1 MEDPVDQ
8 QRLNEYQSKVSDWI
22 GRQGVLFQIRY
33 ARTVGAVTL
42 GRHLSGL
49 TLKLVLF
56 LVVAG
61 VCGFFVLNRYFDS
74 PGYGERVAGQ
84 VANALGAGEIEV
96 TGFSRNFAKGD
107 FQFLEL
113 KGGEESFF
121 YEAKFEKLRGEFS
134 FLTGVTDSWRP
145 SAISIKKADL
155 RLKAGG
161 SEDEMKLGFSSII
174 ESLKGQG
181 ISQIKIED
189 CSFSW
194 GYSKLTF
201 GMVRNSDFRAVLHEG
216 IWEVELSGGTFQQN
230 WLGPLAIK
238 SADLKVGM
246 GGIKIESLN
255 LESNGGEADL
265 KGSISGPVNM
275 PTFDLAGGFNSLPIE
290 KLIKI
295 NGVSTRE
302 YIEGRI
308 SGDLKIGG
316 SSNRQVELSGQVK
329 LDENDSVTIRERW
342 SLLRALS
349 ILDNERTY
357 LRIDFNQGGFA
368 FSTGG
373 GGIEVSEINL
383 NAGNKARLLGSFKT
397 RLPTQAE
404 AAETL
409 GIKLTNNFSLDYTD
423 SSAAQE
429 LENDRM
435 RIDSRDD
442 ELGFGVDIERSI
454 DDGELEV
461 PKAQLSVKELEAL
474 RMRQEMEVHRIL
486 GDLKLA
492 VPASSFNSSKAL
504 LEIYPKDELGWRW
517 IPIELNN
524 ANFMNLSDKANELLL
539 KQARLRVSGPVK
551 ED

>member
-1 MEDPVDQ
+1 VGDPVDQ
-8 QRLNEYQSKVSDWI
+8 QRLNEYQSKVTDWI
-22 GRQGVLFQIRY
+22 GRQGVLFQLRY
-33 ARTVGAVTL
+33 ARTVGAVSL

-49 TLKLVLF
+49 LLKLVLF
-56 LVVAG
+56 LIFAG
-61 VCGFFVLNRYFDS
+61 VFGFFVLKRHFDS
-74 PGYGERVAGQ
+74 PEYGEKVAGQ
-84 VANALGAGEIEV
+84 VANALGAGEVEV
-96 TGFSRNFAKGD
+96 TGFSRNFGKGD

-113 KGGEESFF
+113 KGGEETFF

-134 FLTGVTDSWRP
+134 VLTGITDSWHP

-161 SEDEMKLGFSSII
+161 SEDEMKLGFSLVI

-201 GMVRNSDFRAVLHEG
+201 GMVRNANFRAILHEG
-216 IWEVELSGGTFQQN
+216 VWEVNLSGGSFQQN

-238 SADLKVGM
+238 SANLKIGE
-246 GGIKIESLN
+246 GGIKVESLN
-255 LESNGGEADL
+255 LLADVGGADL
-265 KGSISGPVNM
+265 KGAISGPVNM
-275 PTFDLAGGFNSLPIE
+275 PTFDLAGNFKSLPIE

-295 NGVSTRE
+295 EGVNERE
-302 YIEGRI
+302 YIEGTI
-308 SGDLKIGG
+308 SGNLAIGG
-316 SSNRQVELSGQVK
+316 SSNRQVEMSGQVK

-357 LRIDFNQGGFA
+357 LRIDFKKGGFA

-373 GGIEVSEINL
+373 GGMEVSEINL
-383 NAGNKARLLGSFKT
+383 NAGNKARLLGGFKT

-429 LENDRM
+429 LENDRL

-454 DDGELEV
+454 EDGGLEV
-461 PKAQLSVKELEAL
+461 SEAQLSVKELEAL
-474 RMRQEMEVHRIL
+474 RIRQEMEIHRIS

-492 VPASSFNSSKAL
+492 VPASSFNSSRAL
-504 LEIYPKDELGWRW
+504 VEIYPKDELGWRW
-517 IPIELNN
+517 FPIELRDT
-524 ANFMNLSDKANELLL
+524 NFMNLSDKANGLLL

>member
-84 VANALGAGEIEV
+84 VANALGAGEVEV

-238 SADLKVGM
+238 SADLKIGM

-517 IPIELNN
+517 IPIELND

>member
-22 GRQGVLFQIRY
+22 GRQGVLFQFRY

-49 TLKLVLF
+49 TVKLVLF

-61 VCGFFVLNRYFDS
+61 VCGFFVLNRHFDS
-74 PGYGERVAGQ
+74 PGYGEKVAGQ

-96 TGFSRNFAKGD
+96 TGFSRNFGKGD

-201 GMVRNSDFRAVLHEG
+201 GRVRNSDFRAVLHEG

-238 SADLKVGM
+238 SADLKIGM

-517 IPIELNN
+517 IPIELND

-539 KQARLRVSGPVK
+539 KQAQLRVSGPVK

>member
-61 VCGFFVLNRYFDS
+61 VCGFFVLNRHFDS
-74 PGYGERVAGQ
+74 PGYGEKVAGQ
-84 VANALGAGEIEV
+84 VANALGAGEVEV

-201 GMVRNSDFRAVLHEG
+201 GMVRNSNFRAVLHKG

-329 LDENDSVTIRERW
+329 LDEKDSVTIRERW

-373 GGIEVSEINL
+373 GGLEVSEINL

-517 IPIELNN
+517 IPIELND

>member
-22 GRQGVLFQIRY
+22 GRQGVLFQFRY

-61 VCGFFVLNRYFDS
+61 VCGFFVLNRHFDS
-74 PGYGERVAGQ
+74 PGYGEKVAGQ

-96 TGFSRNFAKGD
+96 TGFSRNFGKGD

-121 YEAKFEKLRGEFS
+121 YEAKFEKLRGDFS
-134 FLTGVTDSWRP
+134 LLTGVTDSWRP

-201 GMVRNSDFRAVLHEG
+201 GMVRNSNFRAVLHEG

-329 LDENDSVTIRERW
+329 LDEKDSVTIRERW

-517 IPIELNN
+517 IPIELND

>member
-22 GRQGVLFQIRY
+22 GRQGVLFQFRY

-61 VCGFFVLNRYFDS
+61 VCGFFVLNRHFDS
-74 PGYGERVAGQ
+74 PGYGEKVAGQ

-96 TGFSRNFAKGD
+96 TGFSRNFGKGD

-174 ESLKGQG
+174 ESMKGQG

-238 SADLKVGM
+238 SADLKIGV

-373 GGIEVSEINL
+373 GGMQVSEINL

-442 ELGFGVDIERSI
+442 ELGFGVDIERTI
-454 DDGELEV
+454 EDGELEV

-517 IPIELNN
+517 IPIELND

>member
-22 GRQGVLFQIRY
+22 GRQGVLFQFRY

-61 VCGFFVLNRYFDS
+61 VCVFFVLNRHFDS
-74 PGYGERVAGQ
+74 PGYGEKVAGQ
-84 VANALGAGEIEV
+84 VANALGTGEVEV

-161 SEDEMKLGFSSII
+161 SEEEMKLGFSSII

-329 LDENDSVTIRERW
+329 LDGNDSVTIRERW

-373 GGIEVSEINL
+373 GGLEVSEINL

-454 DDGELEV
+454 DVGELEV

-517 IPIELNN
+517 IPIELND

>member
-22 GRQGVLFQIRY
+22 GRQGVLFQFRY

-61 VCGFFVLNRYFDS
+61 VCVFFVLNRHFDS
-74 PGYGERVAGQ
+74 PGYGEKVAGQ
-84 VANALGAGEIEV
+84 VANALGTGEVEV
-96 TGFSRNFAKGD
+96 TGFSRNFGKGD

-161 SEDEMKLGFSSII
+161 SEEEMKLGFSSII

-329 LDENDSVTIRERW
+329 LDGNDSVTIRERW

-373 GGIEVSEINL
+373 GGLEVSEINL

-454 DDGELEV
+454 DVGELEV

-517 IPIELNN
+517 IPIELND

>member
-22 GRQGVLFQIRY
+22 GRQGVLFQFRY

-61 VCGFFVLNRYFDS
+61 VCGFFVLNRHFDS
-74 PGYGERVAGQ
+74 PGYGEKVAGQ

-96 TGFSRNFAKGD
+96 TGFSRNFGKGD

-121 YEAKFEKLRGEFS
+121 YEAKFEKLRGDFS
-134 FLTGVTDSWRP
+134 LLTGVTDSWRP

-201 GMVRNSDFRAVLHEG
+201 GMVRNSNFRAVLHKG

-238 SADLKVGM
+238 SADLKIGM

-329 LDENDSVTIRERW
+329 LDEKDSVTIRERW

>member
-22 GRQGVLFQIRY
+22 GRQGVLFQFRY

-61 VCGFFVLNRYFDS
+61 VCAFFVLNRHFDS
-74 PGYGERVAGQ
+74 PGYGEKVAGQ

-96 TGFSRNFAKGD
+96 TGFSRNFGKGD

-216 IWEVELSGGTFQQN
+216 SWEVELSGGTFQQN

-383 NAGNKARLLGSFKT
+383 NAGNKARLLGGFKT

-442 ELGFGVDIERSI
+442 ELGFGVDIGRSL

-517 IPIELNN
+517 IPIELND

-551 ED
+551 VD

>member
-22 GRQGVLFQIRY
+22 GRQGVLFQFRY

-61 VCGFFVLNRYFDS
+61 VCGFFVLNRHFDS
-74 PGYGERVAGQ
+74 PGYGEKVAGQ

-96 TGFSRNFAKGD
+96 TGFSRNFGKGD

-201 GMVRNSDFRAVLHEG
+201 GRVRNSDFRAVLHEG

-238 SADLKVGM
+238 SADLKIGM

-357 LRIDFNQGGFA
+357 LRIDFNQGSFA

-517 IPIELNN
+517 IPIELND

-539 KQARLRVSGPVK
+539 KQAQLRVSGPVK

>member
-22 GRQGVLFQIRY
+22 GRQGVLFQFRY

-61 VCGFFVLNRYFDS
+61 VCGFFVLNRHFDS
-74 PGYGERVAGQ
+74 PGYGEKVAGQ

-96 TGFSRNFAKGD
+96 TGFSRNFGKGD

-201 GMVRNSDFRAVLHEG
+201 GRVRNSDFRAVLHEG

-238 SADLKVGM
+238 SADLKIGM

-517 IPIELNN
+517 IPIELND

>member
-22 GRQGVLFQIRY
+22 GRQGVLFQFRY

-61 VCGFFVLNRYFDS
+61 VCAFFVLNRHFDS
-74 PGYGERVAGQ
+74 PGYGEKVAGQ

-96 TGFSRNFAKGD
+96 TGFSRNFGKGD

-216 IWEVELSGGTFQQN
+216 SWEVELSGGTFQQN

-238 SADLKVGM
+238 SADLKIGM

-357 LRIDFNQGGFA
+357 LRINFNQGGFA

-383 NAGNKARLLGSFKT
+383 NAGNKARLLGGFKT

-442 ELGFGVDIERSI
+442 ELGFGVDIGRSL

-517 IPIELNN
+517 IPIELND

-551 ED
+551 VD

>member
-22 GRQGVLFQIRY
+22 GRQGVLFQFRY

-61 VCGFFVLNRYFDS
+61 VCGFFVLNRHFDS
-74 PGYGERVAGQ
+74 PGYGEKVAGQ

-96 TGFSRNFAKGD
+96 TGFSRNFGKGD

-121 YEAKFEKLRGEFS
+121 YEAKFEKLRGDFS
-134 FLTGVTDSWRP
+134 LLTGVTDSWRP

-201 GMVRNSDFRAVLHEG
+201 GMVRNSDFRAVLHDG

-329 LDENDSVTIRERW
+329 LDEKDSVTIRERW

-373 GGIEVSEINL
+373 GGLEVSEINL

-517 IPIELNN
+517 IPIELND

>member
-22 GRQGVLFQIRY
+22 GRQGVLFQFRY

-61 VCGFFVLNRYFDS
+61 VCGFFVLNRHFDS
-74 PGYGERVAGQ
+74 PGYGEKVAGQ

-96 TGFSRNFAKGD
+96 TGFSRNFGKGD

-121 YEAKFEKLRGEFS
+121 YEAKFEKLRGDFS
-134 FLTGVTDSWRP
+134 LLTGVTDSWRP

-201 GMVRNSDFRAVLHEG
+201 GMVRNSNFRAVLHEG

-329 LDENDSVTIRERW
+329 LDEKDSVTIRERW

-373 GGIEVSEINL
+373 GGLEVSEINL

-517 IPIELNN
+517 IPIELND

>member
-22 GRQGVLFQIRY
+22 GRQGVLFQFRY

-61 VCGFFVLNRYFDS
+61 VCVFFVLNRHFDS
-74 PGYGERVAGQ
+74 PGYGEKVAGQ
-84 VANALGAGEIEV
+84 VANALGTGEVEV

-161 SEDEMKLGFSSII
+161 SEEEMKLGFSSII

-201 GMVRNSDFRAVLHEG
+201 AMVRNSDFRAVLHEG

-329 LDENDSVTIRERW
+329 LDGNDSVTIRERW

-373 GGIEVSEINL
+373 GGLEVSEINL

-454 DDGELEV
+454 DVGELEV

-517 IPIELNN
+517 IPIELND

>member
-61 VCGFFVLNRYFDS
+61 VCGFFVLNRHFDS
-74 PGYGERVAGQ
+74 PGYGEKVAGQ
-84 VANALGAGEIEV
+84 VANALGAGEVEV

-329 LDENDSVTIRERW
+329 LDEKDSVTIRERW

-517 IPIELNN
+517 IPIELND

>member
-61 VCGFFVLNRYFDS
+61 VCGFFVLNRHFDS

-84 VANALGAGEIEV
+84 VANALGAGEVEV

-238 SADLKVGM
+238 SADLKIGV
-246 GGIKIESLN
+246 GGIMVESLN
-255 LESNGGEADL
+255 LEADGGVAEL

-517 IPIELNN
+517 IPIELND

-551 ED
+551 VD

>member
-61 VCGFFVLNRYFDS
+61 VCGFFVLNRHFDS
-74 PGYGERVAGQ
+74 PGYGEKVAGQ

-201 GMVRNSDFRAVLHEG
+201 GMVRNSNFRAVLHEG

-238 SADLKVGM
+238 SADLKIGM

-329 LDENDSVTIRERW
+329 LDEKDSVTIRERW

>member
-1 MEDPVDQ
+1 VEDPVDQ

-22 GRQGVLFQIRY
+22 GRQGVLFQFRY

-61 VCGFFVLNRYFDS
+61 VCGFFVLNRHFDS
-74 PGYGERVAGQ
+74 PGYGEKVAGQ

-96 TGFSRNFAKGD
+96 TGFSRNFGKGD

-517 IPIELNN
+517 IPIELND

>member
-61 VCGFFVLNRYFDS
+61 VCGFFVLNRYFYS

-84 VANALGAGEIEV
+84 VANALGAGEVEV
-96 TGFSRNFAKGD
+96 TGFSRNFGKGD

-121 YEAKFEKLRGEFS
+121 YEAKFEKLRGDFS
-134 FLTGVTDSWRP
+134 ILTGVTDSWRP

-238 SADLKVGM
+238 SADLKIGM

-329 LDENDSVTIRERW
+329 LDEKDSVTIRERW

>member
-22 GRQGVLFQIRY
+22 GRQGVLFQFRY

-61 VCGFFVLNRYFDS
+61 VCGFFVLNRHFDS
-74 PGYGERVAGQ
+74 PGYGEKVAGQ

-96 TGFSRNFAKGD
+96 TGFSRNFGKGD

-155 RLKAGG
+155 KLKAGG
-161 SEDEMKLGFSSII
+161 SEEEMKLGFSSII

-201 GMVRNSDFRAVLHEG
+201 GRVRNSDFRAVLHEG

-238 SADLKVGM
+238 SADLKIGM
-246 GGIKIESLN
+246 GGIKIESLH

-357 LRIDFNQGGFA
+357 LRIDFNQGSFA

-442 ELGFGVDIERSI
+442 ELGFGVDIERTI
-454 DDGELEV
+454 EDGELEV

-517 IPIELNN
+517 IPIELND

>member
-22 GRQGVLFQIRY
+22 GRQGVLFQFRY

-61 VCGFFVLNRYFDS
+61 VCAFFVLNRHFDS
-74 PGYGERVAGQ
+74 PGYGEKVAGQ

-96 TGFSRNFAKGD
+96 TGFSRNFGKGD

-238 SADLKVGM
+238 SADLKIGM

-383 NAGNKARLLGSFKT
+383 NAGNKARLLGGFKT

-442 ELGFGVDIERSI
+442 ELGFGVDIGRSL

-517 IPIELNN
+517 IPIELND

-551 ED
+551 VD

>member
-22 GRQGVLFQIRY
+22 GRQGVLFQFRY

-61 VCGFFVLNRYFDS
+61 VCGFFVLNRHFDS
-74 PGYGERVAGQ
+74 PGYGEKVAGQ
-84 VANALGAGEIEV
+84 VANALGAGEVEV

-201 GMVRNSDFRAVLHEG
+201 GMVRNSNFRAVLHEG

-329 LDENDSVTIRERW
+329 LDEKDSVTIRERW

-517 IPIELNN
+517 IPIELND

>member
-22 GRQGVLFQIRY
+22 GRQGVLFQFRY

-61 VCGFFVLNRYFDS
+61 VCGFFVLNRHFDS
-74 PGYGERVAGQ
+74 PGYGEKVAGQ

-96 TGFSRNFAKGD
+96 TGFSRNFGKGD

-238 SADLKVGM
+238 SADLKIGM

-357 LRIDFNQGGFA
+357 LRINFNQGGFA

-383 NAGNKARLLGSFKT
+383 NAGNKARLLGGFKT

-442 ELGFGVDIERSI
+442 ELGFGVDIGRSL

-517 IPIELNN
+517 IPIELND

-551 ED
+551 VD

>member
-22 GRQGVLFQIRY
+22 GRQGVLFQFRY

-61 VCGFFVLNRYFDS
+61 VCGFFVLNRHFDS
-74 PGYGERVAGQ
+74 PGYGEKVAGQ

-96 TGFSRNFAKGD
+96 TGFSRNFGKGD

-121 YEAKFEKLRGEFS
+121 YEAKFEKLRGDFS
-134 FLTGVTDSWRP
+134 LLTGVTDSWRP

-201 GMVRNSDFRAVLHEG
+201 GMVRNSNFRAVLHEG

-238 SADLKVGM
+238 SADLKIGM

-329 LDENDSVTIRERW
+329 LDEKDSVTIRERW

>member
-61 VCGFFVLNRYFDS
+61 VCGFFVLNRHFDS
-74 PGYGERVAGQ
+74 PGYGEKVAGQ

-96 TGFSRNFAKGD
+96 TGFSRNFGKGD

-238 SADLKVGM
+238 SADLKIGM

-329 LDENDSVTIRERW
+329 LDEKDSVTIRERW

-517 IPIELNN
+517 IPIELND

-551 ED
+551 VD